1 MERSTRR
8 RSRTLFTLFL
18 TISGIVGVTPIVQI
32 ARADPYPPP
41 AIDNARRARG
51 ELEIARLRAMQRFD
65 RSAQGKAL
73 IEQVRVWEGR
83 LEAAMAGTG
92 EHDQVAAAAGLHAAR
107 AALDSARE
115 AAVAE
120 DPAVK
125 QASARIAE
133 GV

>member
-1 MERSTRR
+1 MERCLAKRTR
-8 RSRTLFTLFL
+8 FL
-18 TISGIVGVTPIVQI
+18 SILLMTINGFAAVPPIVQI
-32 ARADPYPPP
+32 ARADPLPQP
-41 AIDNARRARG
+41 AIDSARRARG

-65 RSAQGKAL
+65 RSPTGKAL
-73 IEQVRVWEGR
+73 IEQVQVWEQR

-125 QASARIAE
+125 RAAAIQSPD
-133 GV
+133 